1 MKILPLLL
9 LTLDGKEL
17 FEETIHSSA
26 GWFLVRTCTGAVEVA
41 RLPSFIFLLLF
52 LSCFPPFRGGM
63 NSGSWIVPGPAVL
76 ALPVALRT
84 RTQLPRTHA

>member
-26 GWFLVRTCTGAVEVA
+26 GWFLIRTCTGAVEVA
-41 RLPSFIFLLLF
+41 RLPPFIFFFCFFFLVSPLF
-52 LSCFPPFRGGM
+52 
-63 NSGSWIVPGPAVL
+63 
-76 ALPVALRT
+76 VA
-84 RTQLPRTHA
+84 A